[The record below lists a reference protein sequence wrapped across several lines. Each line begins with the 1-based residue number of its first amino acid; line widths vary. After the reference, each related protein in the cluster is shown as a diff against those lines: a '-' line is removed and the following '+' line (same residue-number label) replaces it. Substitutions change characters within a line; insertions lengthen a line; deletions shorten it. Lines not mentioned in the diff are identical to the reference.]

1 MNVLAALLLGY
12 VLGSIPT
19 GLIVG
24 RVYRRIDIRDYGS
37 GKTGMT
43 NILRMFGRGAAVL
56 VLAADVAKG
65 AIPVL
70 VGRFVFDDPWAAA
83 AGGLAAVAG
92 HSWPLFARFRG
103 GRGASTTF
111 GAFFALV
118 PLAALVMAVFG
129 AVVLLVT
136 RYVSLMSVTGVL
148 GGLLL
153 LIALVVAGL
162 SHPEYLL
169 FGVFVTL
176 SVELQHIG
184 NNRRLIAGTEPKIGQ
199 GGSPRPPGGA

>member
-1 MNVLAALLLGY
+1 MSALAALLLGY
-12 VLGSIPT
+12 VLGSVPT

-24 RVYRRIDIRDYGS
+24 RVYRRVDIRDYGS
-37 GKTGMT
+37 GKTGVT
-43 NILRMFGRGAAVL
+43 NTLRMFGLGAAAL
-56 VLAADVAKG
+56 VFVADVAKG
-65 AIPVL
+65 AVPVL

-111 GAFFALV
+111 GAFLALV
-118 PLAALVMAVFG
+118 PLAALVMLVFG
-129 AVVLLVT
+129 AGVLLIT
-136 RYVSLMSVTGVL
+136 RYVSLMSVTGVF
-148 GGLLL
+148 GGFLL

-169 FGVFVTL
+169 FGVFVTA
-176 SVELQHIG
+176 SVELHHIG
-184 NNRRLIAGTEPKIGQ
+184 NIRRLIAGTEPKIGR
-199 GGSPRPPGGA
+199 GGSPTPPGQA